1 MNTGQIFEGINV
13 LDFTWAAAGP
23 IATKQFSDNGATVIK
38 IESLG
43 HPDSIRL
50 GGPFKDGQYGIN
62 RSGFFADFNSSKLS
76 VSVDIN
82 HPRAKEVVLPLVKWA
97 DIVADSFRPGV
108 LEQRGFGYEK
118 LRQINA
124 RVIMFSCSLYGAN
137 GPWSAH
143 PGFGLQG
150 QAVSG
155 FHALTGWPDRA
166 PAVPKGAYTDSVAPH
181 FGVAALVAA
190 LIHRERTGEGQY
202 IEMSQV
208 DTGVMFLSPEL
219 IELQLTGVEVD
230 EEG

>member
-1 MNTGQIFEGINV
+1 MALQVLKQIAQMMRPKLVVGNMNTGQIFEGVNV

-38 IESLG
+38 IKSMG
-43 HPDSIRL
+43 HPDSIKL

-124 RVIMFSCSLYGAN
+124 RVIVFSCSLYGAN

-166 PAVPKGAYTDSVAPH
+166 PAVPKGAYTGLGRASLRCSSARSSANSS
-181 FGVAALVAA
+181 GA
-190 LIHRERTGEGQY
+190 HR
-202 IEMSQV
+202 
-208 DTGVMFLSPEL
+208 
-219 IELQLTGVEVD
+219 
-230 EEG
+230 